1 MNVRAIFN
9 SLIGLAAMQISQGSE
24 HSTPIPGNFFLAI
37 WKFHGRIG
45 QQKQRYSEL
54 QNLRQ
59 IQITSRK
66 CFYHSLMNLIKVV
79 KVIRISIKQVQA

>member
-9 SLIGLAAMQISQGSE
+9 SLIGLQGSE
-24 HSTPIPGNFFLAI
+24 HSTPIPGNFFLGI
-37 WKFHGRIG
+37 WKFSPWKFHGRIG